1 MFKCVLSN
9 GDYKL
14 SSLKQP
20 QQSFEEA
27 LKIRAVIMI
36 YYTVVFYTQEG
47 LVELQFTIYC
57 DVL

>member
-1 MFKCVLSN
+1 MVII
-9 GDYKL
+9 KL

-36 YYTVVFYTQEG
+36 YYTVAVVVYTREG
-47 LVELQFTIYC
+47 FVELQFTIYC

>member
-1 MFKCVLSN
+1 MVII
-9 GDYKL
+9 KL